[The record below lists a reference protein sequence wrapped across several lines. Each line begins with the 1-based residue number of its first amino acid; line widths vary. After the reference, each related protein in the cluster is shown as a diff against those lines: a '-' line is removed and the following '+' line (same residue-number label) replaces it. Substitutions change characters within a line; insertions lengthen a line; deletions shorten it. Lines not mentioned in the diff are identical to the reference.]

1 MKQAESYYVEQ
12 RGDEWTVR
20 YRKAGSLV
28 VLCRTDDQSTA
39 QDIQLAM
46 SILPYAR
53 EAAGEL
59 ADEVANGPGQQ
70 ALVSTFS
77 RLKALER
84 KAATQRDFES
94 FVSNLGQMLL
104 AILAGIG
111 GLALIVLIFRYI
123 LLR

>member
-1 MKQAESYYVEQ
+1 MKQVESYYVEPH
-12 RGDEWTVR
+12 GDEWTVR
-20 YRKAGSLV
+20 YRKGGNVV
-28 VLCRTDDQSTA
+28 VLCRTTEQQAA
-39 QDIQLAM
+39 QDIELAM

-70 ALVSTFS
+70 ALVATFS

-84 KAATQRDFES
+84 KAAAQRDFETLMN
-94 FVSNLGQMLL
+94 NLWQTFLG
-104 AILAGIG
+104 ILAGIG
-111 GLALIVLIFRYI
+111 GLALIVLFFRYV

>member
-1 MKQAESYYVEQ
+1 MKQPESYYVEQ
-12 RGDEWTVR
+12 HGEEWTVR
-20 YRKAGSLV
+20 YRKAGSVV
-28 VLCRTDDQSTA
+28 VLCRTDDPSAA
-39 QDIQLAM
+39 QNIQLAM

-59 ADEVANGPGQQ
+59 ADEVPHGPGQQ

-84 KAATQRDFES
+84 KAAAQRDFES
-94 FVSNLGQMLL
+94 CLSNLGQTFL

-111 GLALIVLIFRYI
+111 GLVLIVTIFRYFF
-123 LLR
+123 LR